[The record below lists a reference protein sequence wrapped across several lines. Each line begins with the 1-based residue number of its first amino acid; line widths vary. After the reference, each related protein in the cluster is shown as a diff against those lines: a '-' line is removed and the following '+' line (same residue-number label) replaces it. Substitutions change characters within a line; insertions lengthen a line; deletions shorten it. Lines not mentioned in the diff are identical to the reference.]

1 MSSLGFLRYIDRR
14 TLKRLIFAV
23 LAAAWCGLIFY
34 LSSQPG
40 DESSRTSG
48 GFINFFCELIVPDF
62 SGFTGAGRA
71 EFVENLQFI
80 VRKCAHF
87 TAYLV
92 LAVISSQFFVTFKK
106 LANEGVRKPLKAY
119 AAAWIFTTAYAAS
132 DEFHQLFVAGR
143 SAQVRDV
150 LIDSCGALCGLALTW
165 AVGAAA
171 LHFSDKKRKERE
183 ND

>member
-62 SGFTGAGRA
+62 SGFSGFRHRHRPDFTCTD
-71 EFVENLQFI
+71 
-80 VRKCAHF
+80 RKYRH
-87 TAYLV
+87 
-92 LAVISSQFFVTFKK
+92 
-106 LANEGVRKPLKAY
+106 
-119 AAAWIFTTAYAAS
+119 
-132 DEFHQLFVAGR
+132 
-143 SAQVRDV
+143 
-150 LIDSCGALCGLALTW
+150 
-165 AVGAAA
+165 
-171 LHFSDKKRKERE
+171 
-183 ND
+183 